1 MSRFRKRPSIDALSR
16 RASAAASS
24 AKSGGRSSAMNVLMG
39 SSLFHVERHLA
50 RGRGKDAVE
59 QREIVASI
67 LRA

>member
-1 MSRFRKRPSIDALSR
+1 
-16 RASAAASS
+16 
-24 AKSGGRSSAMNVLMG
+24 MNVLMG

-50 RGRGKDAVE
+50 RGRGKAAIE